1 MSRKG
6 IWAKVIVSGVIGT
19 LFLAGCGQ
27 KKEAGKDK
35 KSEQIFS
42 QTVPTELT
50 SADLSVVTDTISF
63 GILNNTNEG
72 IYRLDKDNNPQPAGA
87 KEMAEVST
95 DGRTYTIHLRDTNWS
110 NGDPVKAGDYVY
122 GWQRTV
128 DPKMASQ
135 YAFMFSSVKNADAI
149 NQGKAELDTLG
160 IKALDDTTLE
170 IQLEQATPYFP
181 YLLAFPSFFPQNKGV
196 IEEYGDQYAA
206 TSEKLVS
213 NGPFVLTDFD
223 GPGVDTDWTL
233 KKNKEYWD
241 ADTVQL
247 TEINYTVVKEASTAL
262 NLFNDGQAEDVTL
275 NGELARQK
283 ANDPEYVSLP
293 IASTTYLEFNQAT
306 PDSPFKNS
314 NVRKAISYALDR
326 KSIVT
331 NILGNGSIAS
341 TGFVPSGMSL
351 NPETKT
357 DFTEDT
363 KATLSYDEKQ
373 AQTYWEKAKSELG
386 IEKLSFKLLSSD
398 VDSTK
403 KITEYIKGQ
412 LEEKL
417 PGITIDLNPV
427 PISVRLE
434 RANSGNFEVVMN
446 NWVADYADP
455 SSFLD
460 LFVTGSPYNRG
471 DYSSKAYDKAVESAS
486 LADATDEA
494 ARWQDLL
501 TADQI
506 LNEDMGIVP
515 IYQSTEAHLRSE
527 KIKGIVTH
535 AAGAQY
541 DYKWAYVE

>member
-27 KKEAGKDK
+27 KKEASKDK

-87 KEMAEVST
+87 KEMAEVSA
-95 DGRTYTIHLRDTNWS
+95 DGKTYTIHLRDTNWS

-135 YAFMFSSVKNADAI
+135 YAFMFSSIKNADAI

>member
-87 KEMAEVST
+87 KEMAEVSA
-95 DGRTYTIHLRDTNWS
+95 DGKTYTIHLRDTNWS

-241 ADTVQL
+241 ADTVQF

-351 NPETKT
+351 NPETKA

>member
-27 KKEAGKDK
+27 KKEASKDK

-87 KEMAEVST
+87 KEMAEVSA
-95 DGRTYTIHLRDTNWS
+95 DGKTYTIHLRDTNWS

-351 NPETKT
+351 NPETKA

>member
-95 DGRTYTIHLRDTNWS
+95 DGKTYTIHLRDTNWS

-283 ANDPEYVSLP
+283 AKDPEYVSLP

-351 NPETKT
+351 NPETKA

>member
-27 KKEAGKDK
+27 KKEASKDK

-87 KEMAEVST
+87 KEMAEVSA
-95 DGRTYTIHLRDTNWS
+95 DGKTYTIHLRDTNWS

-494 ARWQDLL
+494 TRWQDLL

>member
-27 KKEAGKDK
+27 KKEASKDK

-87 KEMAEVST
+87 KEMAEVSA
-95 DGRTYTIHLRDTNWS
+95 DGKTYTIHLRDTNWS

>member
-27 KKEAGKDK
+27 KKEASKDK